1 MTSPASRLL
10 HRLARTPALRG
21 VAAATLGAALLSGC
35 YVVPMQP
42 GQVLPP
48 GPVTVVPAQQAVG
61 SVPAAPL
68 APAAQHFSA
77 RLYPSNAEAARYG
90 TLTGVVSND
99 MNGRGHFSA
108 VIDGESFQGEAT
120 RAAGSPRGGMAN
132 AAGTRGGMLAC
143 RYTMNSATQGAG
155 SCVLNNGPTFAMHLG
170 G

>member
-1 MTSPASRLL
+1 MNSSALRPIPLRPSRGLL
-10 HRLARTPALRG
+10 RLAAVTA
-21 VAAATLGAALLSGC
+21 LGAALLSGC
-35 YVVPMQP
+35 YVVPMQA
-42 GQVLPP
+42 GQALPP

-61 SVPAAPL
+61 NAPAAPL

-120 RAAGSPRGGMAN
+120 RAAGSPRSGVAN